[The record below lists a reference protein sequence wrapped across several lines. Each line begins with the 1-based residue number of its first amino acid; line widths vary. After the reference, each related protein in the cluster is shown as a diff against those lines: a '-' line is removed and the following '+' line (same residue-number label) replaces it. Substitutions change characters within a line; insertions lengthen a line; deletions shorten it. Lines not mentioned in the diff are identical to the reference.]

1 MATGGAIYPLTV
13 DDTPS
18 AIRLDLMNHNRV
30 KIQGTLVASRQT
42 LIDLMEFAVD
52 HGVKPTIMRF
62 PMTERGIEEAVAKLQ
77 QGKIRYRAVL
87 VQGAN

>member
-13 DDTPS
+13 DNTPS
-18 AIRLDLMNHNRV
+18 SVRLDLMNHNRV
-30 KIQGTLVASRQT
+30 KIQGTLVATRQT

-52 HGVKPTIMRF
+52 HAVKPTIVRF
-62 PMTERGIEEAVAKLQ
+62 PLTEEGIEDAVQKLQ

-87 VQGAN
+87 AYGTK